1 MTMLALKTN
10 SVYMLCLD
18 RQDGLTVW
26 INLANAKHISF
37 DVKQTILSIAYVD
50 GGYETFKDYDAMNLA
65 SQIRQIHAQQNLIRE
80 DFE

>member
-1 MTMLALKTN
+1 MTILALKTN
-10 SVYMLCLD
+10 SVHMLCLD

-50 GGYETFKDYDAMNLA
+50 GGYETFNDYDAMNLA
-65 SQIRQIHAQQNLIRE
+65 SQIRQIHAQQNFIRE